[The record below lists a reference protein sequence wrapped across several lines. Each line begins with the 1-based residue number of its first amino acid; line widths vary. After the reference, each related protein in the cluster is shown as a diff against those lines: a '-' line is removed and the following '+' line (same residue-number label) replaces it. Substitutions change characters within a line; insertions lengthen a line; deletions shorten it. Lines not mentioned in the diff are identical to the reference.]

1 MKSTLDQIEDI
12 KKNGYTIDFGS
23 TFNYAFEN
31 YKKIAL
37 YSGLI
42 ILVFSVIVGILVMGL
57 AVTYYGVGAIN
68 RDFIQGL
75 ENQKLSYLEQL
86 LSIAAFSVFAAL
98 LAPFGAGFLKMAD
111 CADKD
116 EEFNVSTMFT
126 YYKSPYFSQLF
137 IMALILALV
146 SNAISAAL
154 ESQGIN
160 LLGTAISIFISFFTF
175 LAIPLV
181 IFGKL
186 NAIEAIK
193 SSLIVVTK
201 NPLLIFALFITGFIG
216 SVIGIFACCIGI
228 LFTAVFNSSVTYA
241 TYFSI
246 FSEEEE
252 IKDSIDSI
260 GQSDLE

>member
-42 ILVFSVIVGILVMGL
+42 ILVFSVIMAVLAMGL
-57 AVTYYGVGAIN
+57 AVTFYGVAAISK
-68 RDFIQGL
+68 DFILNL

-86 LSIAAFSVFAAL
+86 LSIGAVSLFAAL

-126 YYKSPYFSQLF
+126 YYKAPYFAQLF
-137 IMALILALV
+137 IMALIIGLV
-146 SNAISAAL
+146 SNAISAVI
-154 ESQGIN
+154 ESFGIV
-160 LLGTAISIFISFFTF
+160 LLGNAISIFISFFTF
-175 LAIPLV
+175 IAIPLV
-181 IFGKL
+181 VFGNL
-186 NAIEAIK
+186 SAVDAIK
-193 SSLIVVTK
+193 GSLIVVSK
-201 NPLLIFALFITGFIG
+201 NPLLIFALFITGIIG
-216 SVIGIFACCIGI
+216 SIVGIFGCCIGV
-228 LFTAVFNSSVTYA
+228 LFTIVFNTSVTYA

-246 FSEEEE
+246 FTEEEQ
-252 IKDSIDSI
+252 KDVIDSI
-260 GQSDLE
+260 GQSDFE

>member
-42 ILVFSVIVGILVMGL
+42 ILVFSIVVGVLALGL
-57 AVTYYGVGAIN
+57 ATTYYGVGAIN
-68 RDFIQGL
+68 KEFIQSL
-75 ENQKLSYLEQL
+75 ENQKLTYAQQL
-86 LSIAAFSVFAAL
+86 LSVVAISVFAAL

-116 EEFNVSTMFT
+116 EEFNVSTIFT
-126 YYKSPYFSQLF
+126 YYKAPYFTQLF
-137 IMALILALV
+137 IMALILGLISNAIATALD
-146 SNAISAAL
+146 SLGIILLGNAISA
-154 ESQGIN
+154 
-160 LLGTAISIFISFFTF
+160 FISYFTF
-175 LAIPLV
+175 LAMPLV
-181 IFGKL
+181 VFGNL
-186 NAIEAIK
+186 NAVDALK
-193 SSLIVVTK
+193 SSIIVVTK
-201 NPLLIFALFITGFIG
+201 NPLLIFALFVTGFLG
-216 SVIGIFACCIGI
+216 SLVGIFGCCIGI
-228 LFTAVFNSSVTYA
+228 LFTVVFNSSMTYA

-246 FSEEEE
+246 FTVEDD
-252 IKDSIDSI
+252 KDVIDSI

>member
-42 ILVFSVIVGILVMGL
+42 ILVFSVIIAALVMGL
-57 AVTYYGVGAIN
+57 AVTYYGVQVLTK
-68 RDFIQGL
+68 DFIQNI
-75 ENQKLSYLEQL
+75 ENQKLSYLEQF
-86 LSIAAFSVFAAL
+86 LSIAAISAFAAL

-116 EEFNVSTMFT
+116 EEFNVSTIFT
-126 YYKSPYFSQLF
+126 YYKAPYFAQLF
-137 IMALILALV
+137 TMALILALV
-146 SNAISAAL
+146 SNAISAVI
-154 ESQGIN
+154 ESFGII
-160 LLGTAISIFISFFTF
+160 LLGNTISIFISFFTF
-175 LAIPLV
+175 FAVPLV
-181 IFGKL
+181 VFGKL
-186 NAIEAIK
+186 NAIDAIK
-193 SSLIVVTK
+193 SSLIIVGK
-201 NPLLIFALFITGFIG
+201 SPLLIFLLFVTGFIG
-216 SVIGIFACCIGI
+216 SVIGLFGCCIGI
-228 LFTAVFNSSVTYA
+228 IFTVVFNSSVTYA

-246 FSEEEE
+246 FTEEEE
-252 IKDSIDSI
+252 KDVIDSI

>member
-42 ILVFSVIVGILVMGL
+42 ILIFSVIMAVLAMGL
-57 AVTYYGVGAIN
+57 AVTFYGVAAISK
-68 RDFIQGL
+68 DFILNL

-86 LSIAAFSVFAAL
+86 LSIGAVSLFAAL

-116 EEFNVSTMFT
+116 EEFNVSTIFT
-126 YYKSPYFSQLF
+126 YYKAPYFTQLF
-137 IMALILALV
+137 IMALIIGLV
-146 SNAISAAL
+146 SNAISAVI
-154 ESQGIN
+154 ESFGII
-160 LLGTAISIFISFFTF
+160 LLGNAISIFISFFTF
-175 LAIPLV
+175 IAIPLV
-181 IFGKL
+181 VFGNL
-186 NAIEAIK
+186 SAVDAIK
-193 SSLIVVTK
+193 GSLIVVSK
-201 NPLLIFALFITGFIG
+201 NPLLIFALFITGIIG
-216 SVIGIFACCIGI
+216 SIVGIFGCCIGV
-228 LFTAVFNSSVTYA
+228 LFTIVFNTSVTYA

-246 FSEEEE
+246 FTEEEE
-252 IKDSIDSI
+252 KDVIDSI
-260 GQSDLE
+260 GQSDFE